1 MDTIKPAIKYSV
13 AQACAEGCWIGL
25 KNNQFDANSK
35 YLVLEASID
44 VEYMGEAKIAVE
56 SPYNNFSQWMEYSDT
71 WDYGKTVRLS
81 SNTTAEFIEISATQ
95 LDAANTPAPLNVQ
108 VYKLN
113 NQSISKLANTESFIL
128 VRGDS
133 FVLDGENA
141 TTQKIVRIMESRVVE
156 VSSTG
161 YCKVVYIEKA

>member
-1 MDTIKPAIKYSV
+1 MDTIRPTIKYSV
-13 AQACAEGCWIGL
+13 AQECPEGCSIGL

-35 YLVLEASID
+35 YLVLEGAID
-44 VEYMGEAKIAVE
+44 VEYMGEAKISVQ
-56 SPYNNFSQWMEYSDT
+56 SPYNNFSAWMEYSDN
-71 WDYGKTVRLS
+71 WNYGKTVRLS
-81 SNTTAEFIEISATQ
+81 SKTTGEFLELSATQ
-95 LDAANTPAPLNVQ
+95 IDEANTPAPLHIQ

-113 NQSISKLANTESFIL
+113 NESISKLANTESFIL

-133 FVLDGENA
+133 FVLDGQSAN
-141 TTQKIVRIMESRVVE
+141 TQKVVRIMESRVVE